1 MPLLA
6 TARWPDL
13 DNAPG
18 VLVPI
23 GSTEQH
29 GPHLPL
35 NTDSVI
41 ADAVAK
47 RVGDE
52 LDLWVAAPISIGASG
67 EHQGFPGVLSIGTTV
82 LTAVIVELTR
92 SLSLWAGEVVFIN
105 GHGGNITALTDAIT
119 QLQEEGH
126 TVRWLPCATEGDA
139 HAGYTETSLMLHL
152 APDSVDL
159 ERAAAGNTAPITELL
174 PALRR
179 DGVRAISP
187 TGVLGDPTGASAD
200 AGARIFNQIV
210 SAVIDAL

>member
-1 MPLLA
+1 MPQLA

-13 DNAPG
+13 DNRPK

-35 NTDSVI
+35 HTDTVI

-47 RVGDE
+47 RVGEDM
-52 LDLWVAAPISIGASG
+52 DLWVSPPISIGASG
-67 EHQGFPGVLSIGTTV
+67 EHQGFPGVLSIGTPV
-82 LTAVIVELTR
+82 LTAVIIELTR
-92 SLSLWAGEVVFIN
+92 SLSLWTGEVVFIN
-105 GHGGNITALTDAIT
+105 GHGGNITALNDAIT
-119 QLQEEGH
+119 QLQREGH
-126 TVRWLPCATEGDA
+126 AMRWLPCATEGDA

-159 ERAAAGNTAPITELL
+159 ERAVAGNAAPIAELL

-179 DGVRAISP
+179 DGVPAISSN
-187 TGVLGDPTGASAD
+187 GVLGDPTGASAE
-200 AGARIFNQIV
+200 AGARIFERIV
-210 SAVIDAL
+210 AAVIDAL